1 MVYCIYL
8 QYVCLKTVKI
18 VGYFLNFFMISVY
31 PCKQINTLTKKA
43 MAGDTVTMDL
53 VRDLQ
58 KRLEELETQI
68 KSPLDNSVAG
78 NRRSKSRNVGQ
89 GDANFPFSDLEGG
102 QRSRKM
108 TGSGSQNKGGDFEE
122 LKQERKQHRSELR
135 QLQSELSRIRH
146 NDPIRSVEISIKGLD
161 YDESGLCLTQTAL
174 VPKIKAYFTHT
185 SSLFHD
191 FV

>member
-1 MVYCIYL
+1 
-8 QYVCLKTVKI
+8 
-18 VGYFLNFFMISVY
+18 MISVY

-89 GDANFPFSDLEGG
+89 GDVNFPFSDLEGG

-108 TGSGSQNKGGDFEE
+108 TGSGSHNKGGDFEE

-146 NDPIRSVEISIKGLD
+146 NDPIRSVEISIKDLD

-185 SSLFHD
+185 GSLFHD